1 MEREGAIARV
11 VVFGWETLTCVD
23 KNTRVFGKRVTLCF
37 PVDDQICDLAHVQE
51 LLVLGKLTFE
61 LLYPREKNRV
71 DEKAHIPGL
80 G

>member
-1 MEREGAIARV
+1 MDE
-11 VVFGWETLTCVD
+11 
-23 KNTRVFGKRVTLCF
+23 NTRVCGKRVTLCF
-37 PVDDQICDLAHVQE
+37 PLDDQIRDLAHVQE
-51 LLVLGKLTFE
+51 LFVLGKLTFE